1 MVTDR
6 SHVLGRSDHTGR
18 RKGFLLSA
26 AQLMDQY
33 VAYSKQHRDP
43 AKQEFCRF
51 IETTRRIDDLPQR
64 VKGISKPALE
74 TWLREYGLDWPIVPT
89 HDQQARPVL
98 VFLVSDEWPYPVL
111 WASPNCQELLGLEN
125 SAICGYPIRRL
136 RRVEDDKNVRTA
148 MHAVRTNPPPFGAP
162 IDRLWLATADGLYIP
177 VSITLTRGRDGFC
190 VYASVLGKAERL
202 EPPDEPEHAQS
213 VLAATEQEYELSNV
227 EPFIIRPPA
236 LTVKRSLHGLSA
248 GRAHGTLTHITVTP
262 ADGELKRYLS
272 EMTQT
277 YLDAQDNA
285 S

>member
-1 MVTDR
+1 
-6 SHVLGRSDHTGR
+6 
-18 RKGFLLSA
+18 
-26 AQLMDQY
+26 MDQY
-33 VAYSKQHRDP
+33 VAYSRQHRDP

-51 IETTRRIDDLPQR
+51 IQTTRRKNDLPQQ

-89 HDQQARPVL
+89 HDQQARPIL

-125 SAICGYPIRRL
+125 SAICGNPIRRL
-136 RRVEDDKNVRTA
+136 RRRDFDNKVRTA
-148 MHAVRTNPPPFGAP
+148 MHTVRTNPPPYVAR
-162 IDRLWLATADGLYIP
+162 IDQLWLSTAEGLHLP
-177 VSITLTRGRDGFC
+177 VSITLTHGRDGFC

-213 VLAATEQEYELSNV
+213 ALASAEQDHELLNV

-236 LTVKRSLHGLSA
+236 LTVKRSRQELNI
-248 GRAHGTLTHITVTP
+248 GRAHGTLTHITLTP

-272 EMTQT
+272 EMTRT
-277 YLDAQDNA
+277 YLETQDNA